1 MRYGMI
7 NPARF
12 KQRRVVCVFVVVT
25 FRQGGIMDKVQLY
38 EDLGKVLYILCDY
51 IAEESDNYLD
61 DKKML
66 DVLQRA
72 FDEIADIHESL
83 EGDGGI
89 YTFEPLFA
97 AL

>member
-1 MRYGMI
+1 MRYGTMH
-7 NPARF
+7 PARN
-12 KQRRVVCVFVVVT
+12 KQRGVICASIVVLFQ
-25 FRQGGIMDKVQLY
+25 QGGIMDKVQLY

-51 IAEESDNYLD
+51 IAEESDNYLV

-72 FDEIADIHESL
+72 FDEIADIHEAL

>member
-1 MRYGMI
+1 MNDGWPITNLTEYGNTSI
-7 NPARF
+7 ERIAA
-12 KQRRVVCVFVVVT
+12 VT
-25 FRQGGIMDKVQLY
+25 GGIMNKIQLH

-51 IAEESDNYLD
+51 IAEESDQYLE

-66 DVLQRA
+66 EVLQRA

-83 EGDGGI
+83 EEDGGM
-89 YTFEPLFA
+89 YSFEPLFA

>member
-1 MRYGMI
+1 MVIAKLICCGDTGMKPI
-7 NPARF
+7 AAVR
-12 KQRRVVCVFVVVT
+12 
-25 FRQGGIMDKVQLY
+25 GGCMNKVQLH

-51 IAEESDNYLD
+51 IAEESEQYLD

-66 DVLQRA
+66 AVLQRA

-83 EGDGGI
+83 EEDGGM
-89 YTFEPLFA
+89 YSFEPLFA